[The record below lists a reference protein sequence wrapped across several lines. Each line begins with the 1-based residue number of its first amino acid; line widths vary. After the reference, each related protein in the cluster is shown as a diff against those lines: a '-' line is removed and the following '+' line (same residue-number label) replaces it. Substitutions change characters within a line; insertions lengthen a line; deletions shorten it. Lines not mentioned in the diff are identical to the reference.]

1 MQFGNNGKV
10 KMFNPDAITLAIL
23 AAGGVDIPSTVR
35 TQDVEIAGMSMENY
49 VKNIVL
55 KLLKE

>member
-1 MQFGNNGKV
+1 MQFGNDGKA